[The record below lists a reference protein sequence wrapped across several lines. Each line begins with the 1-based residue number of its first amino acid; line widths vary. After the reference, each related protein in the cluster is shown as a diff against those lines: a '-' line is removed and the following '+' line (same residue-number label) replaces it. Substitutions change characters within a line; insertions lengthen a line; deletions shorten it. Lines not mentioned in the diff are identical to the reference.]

1 MTDGSAGL
9 GWIEKLLALWI
20 FLCIVIGLALGKY
33 FPEFSQNLAIGIPI
47 GLFLMIYPA
56 MTKIELGELKDA
68 LRKIGRASCRER
80 V

>member
-1 MTDGSAGL
+1 MTDDSAGL

-20 FLCIVIGLALGKY
+20 FFCIVIGLALRKY
-33 FPEFSQNLAIGIPI
+33 FPEFSQNLGIGIPI

-56 MTKIELGELKDA
+56 MTKIELHELKEA
-68 LRKIGRASCRER
+68 FKNKKQVGII